1 MNSRQTHPIS
11 FRDQAIGLC
20 ASLVLALLLDTPPA
34 LADNETGQAAD
45 RWNFPEFISDEQRKV
60 FEGWVPY
67 WDTPSGKFP
76 AADDYEGWL
85 KKRSEKNNTPVIKAL
100 NEKVVKDYQATVK
113 EIDIEG
119 VRVLDIVP
127 SKISSPDSVIIYSHP
142 GGLYAQTADLL
153 LIDAIPMAHDARVRF
168 LSIDYSKIPGPPKG
182 LTVFD
187 QRDEVIKVYKHVI
200 EKMGISPQKI
210 GMYSC
215 SAGST
220 LTVAAIN
227 KLSREGYPLPG
238 AIAPNAGVYD
248 WATQG
253 DTWWS
258 LAGKDP
264 ILSVEHYIVPLVAMM
279 GIDPRDP
286 EISPVYDNFEDR
298 DWPATMLFAGGR
310 EMLLSDTL
318 NLNQR
323 LKEAGHDSEANVF
336 DGMGHCWPNVFHSPE
351 AAQMRRQFIRFMTEK
366 GVLDDP
372 AG

>member
-1 MNSRQTHPIS
+1 MGSGLFFAIALQASPVMSGNDA
-11 FRDQAIGLC
+11 DQAK
-20 ASLVLALLLDTPPA
+20 
-34 LADNETGQAAD
+34 D
-45 RWNFPEFISDEQRKV
+45 RWNFPAFVSEEQRKV

-67 WDTPSGKFP
+67 WETPSGTFP
-76 AADDYEGWL
+76 AADDYQGWL
-85 KKRSEKNNTPVIKAL
+85 EKRAEKNSTPVIKAL
-100 NEKVVKDYQATVK
+100 NEKVTKDYKASVK
-113 EIDIEG
+113 EISIDG
-119 VRVLDIVP
+119 VRVLDIRP
-127 SKISSPDSVIIYSHP
+127 QQISNPDSVIIYSHP

-153 LIDAIPMAHDARVRF
+153 LIDAIPMAHDAKVRF
-168 LSIDYSKIPGPPKG
+168 LSIDYTKIPGPPKG

-187 QRDEVIKVYKHVI
+187 QRDEVVKVYKHVV
-200 EKMGISPQKI
+200 EELGISPKKV

-227 KLSREGYPLPG
+227 KLSREGYAMPG

-279 GIDPRDP
+279 GINPRDP
-286 EISPVYDNFEDR
+286 AISPVYDNFQGR

-351 AAQMRRQFIRFMTEK
+351 AVEMRRQFIRFMTEE
-366 GVLDDP
+366 GVLEAP
-372 AG
+372 AS